1 MDYRRL
7 NDICYLRI
15 DKGENVIEQILN
27 VCRKEHIPSATFSG
41 IGGCSHAALQ
51 TFIPEKGEFET
62 HHIDGMLELVSL
74 MGNIICEDG
83 ELIHHAHA
91 AFAYK
96 EGSAHKMA
104 GGHLKETT
112 VLYTA
117 EIEIRPV
124 NGGVIRKLYDPETKT
139 GFWAFE

>member
-1 MDYRRL
+1 MDYRRY
-7 NDICYLRI
+7 NDICYVRI
-15 DKGENVIEQILN
+15 DKGEKIIEQILN
-27 VCRKEHIPSATFSG
+27 VCRKEHIQSCIFSG

-62 HHIDGMLELVSL
+62 HCIDGMLELVSL
-74 MGNIICEDG
+74 MGNIISEDG

-96 EGSAHKMA
+96 EGSEHKMA

-124 NGGVIRKLYDPETKT
+124 NGGVIKKLYDPETKT